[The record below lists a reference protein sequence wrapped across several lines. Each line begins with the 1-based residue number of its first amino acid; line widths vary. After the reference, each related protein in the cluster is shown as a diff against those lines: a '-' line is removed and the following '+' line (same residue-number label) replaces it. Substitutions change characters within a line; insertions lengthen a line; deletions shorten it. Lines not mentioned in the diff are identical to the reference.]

1 MEVDKTQSL
10 FTTIRRRSDPVLCR
24 KIWEAINGIYADNE
38 NAKIPTQ
45 TDITA
50 ILMKCADQDCSLEKT
65 EIISELEKMV
75 DDQLLYPTCNVSNTG
90 EEHWKFSIPSCTPR
104 GTGRARDWYCF
115 VCHQPGE
122 VLGCRTCFR
131 SYHINCLSECPRATS
146 SGQKTQKIDENWTCP
161 WCIHLKNKME
171 KVFNPEIFKNSMKML
186 LKMISQD
193 HKVLDTPMLPL
204 QKNFVFRHASL
215 PQIKDLVE
223 RNMIKCPEQFELEV
237 RNIVHNFH
245 VYFGPNDSK
254 TARAEHALLNTR
266 EYVEDMDPC
275 LECFW
280 NKYESWPQI
289 SDKWRIKTCNPAHF
303 IARVKHRTFG
313 FTPAKVLSSL
323 LSAEVQVMF
332 FAGKAEKVVVDR
344 GSVWKMMDESAEIEK
359 KRKSAQVTQAHAE
372 MKEHIKALRKRFG
385 PDTVNRALNFESGD
399 GSNSSEVQK
408 KTGDQ
413 NEASSMETDDA
424 KAIEDLVPVEKR
436 NLRRKESPES
446 KKDDLADLGLLVERC
461 DQSVQT
467 ESLKM
472 GDPQDKKTIEHLR
485 EQLKIEAKRAHEK
498 NLEHNAH
505 LAAEVAKAKRKSWC
519 NICSKEARYHC
530 CASFF
535 YCGTECQRN
544 AWKEGHQEVCRKR
557 NAQKR
562 PKPTVPRTAVT
573 VPASITGEISAE
585 DLIKQAISGES
596 AEKKQKIAEI

>member
-10 FTTIRRRSDPVLCR
+10 FTTVRRRSDPVLCR

-131 SYHINCLSECPRATS
+131 SYHINCLSECPRANPS
-146 SGQKTQKIDENWTCP
+146 SGQKPQKIDENWTCP

-171 KVFNPEIFKNSMKML
+171 KVYNPEIFKNSMKML
-186 LKMISQD
+186 LKMISQE

-280 NKYESWPQI
+280 NKYESWPHI

-332 FAGKAEKVVVDR
+332 FAGKAEKVTVDR

-385 PDTVNRALNFESGD
+385 PDTVNRALHFESGD
-399 GSNSSEVQK
+399 GSSSAEGEKNIGNNS
-408 KTGDQ
+408 
-413 NEASSMETDDA
+413 EATSMDTDDA
-424 KAIEDLVPVEKR
+424 KAAEELVPVEKR
-436 NLRRKESPES
+436 NLRKKESPDS
-446 KKDDLADLGLLVERC
+446 KKDELVNLGLLVERC
-461 DQSVQT
+461 DQV
-467 ESLKM
+467 L
-472 GDPQDKKTIEHLR
+472 
-485 EQLKIEAKRAHEK
+485 
-498 NLEHNAH
+498 
-505 LAAEVAKAKRKSWC
+505 
-519 NICSKEARYHC
+519 Y
-530 CASFF
+530 
-535 YCGTECQRN
+535 
-544 AWKEGHQEVCRKR
+544 
-557 NAQKR
+557 
-562 PKPTVPRTAVT
+562 
-573 VPASITGEISAE
+573 
-585 DLIKQAISGES
+585 
-596 AEKKQKIAEI
+596 